1 MYTAKREGKG
11 RFATYESR
19 MVTDSR
25 QRLEME
31 AALRGAIERQELVLH
46 YQPIVHLR
54 TGVVFGFEA
63 LVRWNHPRFGHL
75 LPQHFVPMAEETGQI
90 VRLGGWVLREACAQ
104 LQRWREA
111 YPDSELSMSVN
122 LSGRQLQEAALVE
135 ETRAALTMTGVEP
148 SALVLEITESVLM
161 QQAHSVLDQLREMK
175 ALGVSLAI
183 DDFGT
188 GYSSLS
194 YLQRFPIDILKI
206 AKPFI
211 EDVGAGLDKSALARA
226 IIGLGDTL
234 RLTTI
239 AEGVEVAEQ
248 RAALVTL
255 GCEFGQGYL
264 FSPALP
270 ASGIERMLREGGQGG
285 REAAGQTAGDFVV
298 HQSTH

>member
-1 MYTAKREGKG
+1 
-11 RFATYESR
+11 
-19 MVTDSR
+19 
-25 QRLEME
+25 
-31 AALRGAIERQELVLH
+31 VLH

-90 VRLGGWVLREACAQ
+90 VGLGGWVLHEACAQ
-104 LQRWREA
+104 LQRWRA
-111 YPDSELSMSVN
+111 AHPDSGLTMSVN
-122 LSGRQLQEAALVE
+122 LSGRQLQEAALVDE
-135 ETRAALTMTGVEP
+135 IRAALAMTGVEP
-148 SALVLEITESVLM
+148 SAMVLEITESVLM
-161 QQAHSVLDQLREMK
+161 EQARSVVDHLQAMK

-188 GYSSLS
+188 GNSSLS

-211 EDVGAGLDKSALARA
+211 DEVGAGLDKSALARA

-270 ASGIERMLREGGQGG
+270 ASGIERMLREGSDR
-285 REAAGQTAGDFVV
+285 RESGEAGKWAPAEAGA
-298 HQSTH
+298 